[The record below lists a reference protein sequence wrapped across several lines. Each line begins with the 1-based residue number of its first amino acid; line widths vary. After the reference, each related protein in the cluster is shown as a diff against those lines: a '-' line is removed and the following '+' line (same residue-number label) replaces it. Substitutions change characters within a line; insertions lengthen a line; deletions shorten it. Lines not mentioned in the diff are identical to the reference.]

1 MVPFRSRMALPTSPR
16 LMRHLLLILS
26 LYCGAFG
33 ARAADTNAVLEGWFT
48 AQKGVHTW
56 SADFIQTRH
65 LKALTQ
71 PLVTPGRLRFAA
83 PGDFRW
89 ELGTPAQTIALRHEG
104 EMYLIY
110 PRLKRAEHYA
120 LDATAPREWRESM
133 ALLSAGFPR
142 DQREFVSQ
150 FHLLALTETNGAWRL
165 KLQPRSDFARQWM
178 PELGITLATNDFV
191 LLGTELVFVD
201 GSSMSSVFT
210 NAVMNPALDQKVFQ
224 WQAPADF
231 KVTNPLAK

>member
-1 MVPFRSRMALPTSPR
+1 MVPFRAYMVTTTGLMQRAFLALA
-16 LMRHLLLILS
+16 LL
-26 LYCGAFG
+26 CGAP
-33 ARAADTNAVLEGWFT
+33 AAFATDTNAVLDGWFV
-48 AQKGVHTW
+48 AQKNVRTW

-71 PLVTPGRLRFAA
+71 PLVATGQIKFAA

-89 ELGTPAQTIALRHEG
+89 ELGKPAQTIALRHEG

-133 ALLSAGFPR
+133 SLLSAGFPR
-142 DQREFVSQ
+142 DRQEFEAQ
-150 FHLLALTETNGAWRL
+150 FQILSLAETNGVWRL
-165 KLQPRSDFARQWM
+165 KLQPRSKFARQWM
-178 PELGITLATNDFV
+178 PELGLSLGTNDYA
-191 LLGTELVFVD
+191 LARTELVFVD
-201 GSSMSSVFT
+201 GSSMSSEFT
-210 NAVMNPALDQKVFQ
+210 NAVMNPVLDTNLFR

-231 KVTNPLAK
+231 KGTTPLAK